1 MVEENNIKVLFIGEY
16 SGVYTELIKG
26 LKRKGVECFTISNG
40 DGYKKYPADILFIN
54 NVIPT
59 KNFFKRAYRNV
70 IKRLGLHGLY
80 NFLKRWKELKQY
92 VKGYDIVQLVSSVP
106 LTGFGSIAN
115 LIMIKYVHKNNK
127 HIFLSVLGDDYYTV
141 KWLGNEKNNS
151 SFFKDNKLKNIF
163 RPSSQFTYK
172 YCFLYKYLNDYIVRI
187 SKSIMPGSYSYFMS
201 YQWTNTHIGYFPFP
215 IDESKIKQPIILK
228 DNEPIV
234 IFHGWQKGKDSRKG
248 NDVFDRVI
256 KKVVKKYGE
265 KVEYRVVQ
273 NVPFNEYIKLYSDS
287 HIFIDQLFG
296 FDKGMNGLLG
306 MAAGKVVFSG
316 FKKNTLCNYPNYKG
330 ELIGIESHNDED
342 YLFERFCELIDN
354 PRLIEKISKNAIEF
368 VKQNH
373 LTDFVADL
381 YINEWKKY
389 LYK

>member
-1 MVEENNIKVLFIGEY
+1 MVEDKMKVLFIGEY

-26 LKRKGVECFTISNG
+26 LKRKGVETFTISNG

-92 VKGYDIVQLVSSVP
+92 VKGYDIVQLVNSVP
-106 LTGFGSIAN
+106 LSGFGSVAN
-115 LIMIKYVHKNNK
+115 LIMIRYIRKNNK

-141 KWLGNEKNNS
+141 KWLGENYERS
-151 SFFKDNKLKNIF
+151 DFFKDNKIKNIF
-163 RPSSQFTYK
+163 LPSGQFKYK
-172 YCFLYKYLNDYIVRI
+172 YCLFYKLLNDYIIKI
-187 SKSIMPGSYSYFMS
+187 SSSIIPGLYCYKLPYDF
-201 YQWTNTHIGYFPFP
+201 TNKTTKVFPFP
-215 IDESKIKQPIILK
+215 IDNTKIGTPIIL
-228 DNEPIV
+228 NNNNRII
-234 IFHGWQKGKDSRKG
+234 IFHGWQKGKNNRKG

-256 KKVVKKYGE
+256 KKVVEKYGN
-265 KVEYRVVQ
+265 KVEYIIVQ
-273 NVPFNEYIKLYSDS
+273 NVPFEEYIKLYSS
-287 HIFIDQLFG
+287 AHVFIDQLYAD
-296 FDKGMNGLLG
+296 DKGVNGLLG
-306 MAAGKVVFSG
+306 MAAGKVVFAG
-316 FKKNTLCNYPNYKG
+316 FEKTVLEAYPNYNG
-330 ELIGIESHNDED
+330 EIVGIDSYNDEE
-342 YLFERFCELIDN
+342 YLFNKFCELIDN
-354 PRLIEKISKNAIEF
+354 PKLIEKISKNAIEF

>member
-1 MVEENNIKVLFIGEY
+1 MYINEKKLIEMKLSIIIPVYNVEKYVEKCLRSCAEQDLPSDEYEIIVVNDGTKDSSLEIVERVAKDYSNIAIISQENAGLSAARNKGLSLAKGEY
-16 SGVYTELIKG
+16 IWFIDSDDWIEKNCLQKIIRKCFEDG
-26 LKRKGVECFTISNG
+26 L
-40 DGYKKYPADILFIN
+40 D
-54 NVIPT
+54 
-59 KNFFKRAYRNV
+59 
-70 IKRLGLHGLY
+70 
-80 NFLKRWKELKQY
+80 
-92 VKGYDIVQLVSSVP
+92 
-106 LTGFGSIAN
+106 
-115 LIMIKYVHKNNK
+115 
-127 HIFLSVLGDDYYTV
+127 VLGICAANV
-141 KWLGNEKNNS
+141 V
-151 SFFKDNKLKNIF
+151 
-163 RPSSQFTYK
+163 
-172 YCFLYKYLNDYIVRI
+172 NDYIVRI

-389 LYK
+389 L